1 MEIQVEQNKKG
12 KITSGQA
19 SAMLYIGLLSP
30 IIRLLPK
37 MAVDMGG
44 YVSWISVFVAFPVL
58 FLLIWFWRKMME
70 DRKTGDSM
78 VDVIIS
84 AVGKT
89 GGKIAVSLFG
99 LWLIFYV
106 GFMLKSGAE
115 RLISSAYDTASPT
128 LFILTILAVA
138 VIVAMGKLKVL
149 GRLSEIFFIILLQ

>member
-1 MEIQVEQNKKG
+1 MEQNKKG

-30 IIRLLPK
+30 IIRLMPK
-37 MAVDMGG
+37 TAVDMGG

-149 GRLSEIFFIILLQ
+149 GRLSEIFFMDRSKSSE